1 MSGEE
6 GENVAECAC
15 HVLLCVL
22 NATNVHFALFVLSHS
37 FSEEKRAGIK
47 KKCSRVREHFY
58 CACGSHI
65 NAGQF
70 QLLQRAC

>member
-6 GENVAECAC
+6 EKNVAEYAC

-22 NATNVHFALFVLSHS
+22 NATHVHFAVYVLSHS

-47 KKCSRVREHFY
+47 KNCNRVREYFY
-58 CACGSHI
+58 CAFGSDI